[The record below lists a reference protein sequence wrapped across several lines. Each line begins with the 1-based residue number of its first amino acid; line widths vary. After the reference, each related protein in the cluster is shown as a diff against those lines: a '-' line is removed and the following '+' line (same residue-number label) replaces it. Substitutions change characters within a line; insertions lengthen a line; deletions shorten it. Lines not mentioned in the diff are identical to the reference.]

1 MPCFTAMR
9 AEIAL
14 MSGSAFAVTHH
25 AFSSGAGRTS
35 DGNGSHASTLKS
47 PSYTKSVSWQHY
59 RTHTLMLTRKSIDPV
74 LLSVGAEKLSQREWD
89 WMKMLKP
96 MDPPPAMVAASI
108 LERRGDT
115 AALTRLQDTGG

>member
-1 MPCFTAMR
+1 MYALRTCF
-9 AEIAL
+9 IKD
-14 MSGSAFAVTHH
+14 
-25 AFSSGAGRTS
+25 SS
-35 DGNGSHASTLKS
+35 
-47 PSYTKSVSWQHY
+47 SYVDP
-59 RTHTLMLTRKSIDPV
+59 HTV